1 MDRVDPARAR
11 EEAPTRARGEAARR
25 AGRSRLQPVLHRFVK
40 FGAVGAGGV
49 IVQMGTLALLLRFAG
64 LHYLAATILAVEAA
78 VIHNFVWHRC
88 WTWSDRPRPRV
99 ALSLLRFNATNGAM
113 SLFGNL
119 AAMFMLVGIL
129 KLNPL
134 TANLITIAIC
144 SVVSFTLA
152 DRLVF
157 I

>member
-1 MDRVDPARAR
+1 
-11 EEAPTRARGEAARR
+11 
-25 AGRSRLQPVLHRFVK
+25 
-40 FGAVGAGGV
+40 
-49 IVQMGTLALLLRFAG
+49 
-64 LHYLAATILAVEAA
+64 
-78 VIHNFVWHRC
+78 
-88 WTWSDRPRPRV
+88 
-99 ALSLLRFNATNGAM
+99 M

-134 TANLITIAIC
+134 AANLITIAFC